1 MLSNVKAIIA
11 DDHPLFRSAL
21 RQAAESY
28 LEAQDIE
35 ECFDLP
41 NLFGLL
47 KQFPETELIFLDL
60 SIPGAKGLQG
70 LTEIR
75 NAYPDIL
82 VIMVSATEEV
92 SIIKQAMAL
101 GASAYV
107 PKSASLANIG
117 EAIKVVINGD
127 TWLPANI
134 DLSEAIEDEQS
145 EFSRNLEKLTPQQYK
160 VLAMIS
166 DGLLNK
172 QIAYEMNIQE
182 TTIKQHVSAILKKL
196 NVYNRTQAGILF
208 NQLGQINAKAGG

>member
-41 NLFGLL
+41 NLFALL
-47 KQFPETELIFLDL
+47 KRFPETELIFLDL

-70 LTEIR
+70 LTDIR
-75 NAYPDIL
+75 NAHPDIL

-92 SIIKQAMAL
+92 GIIKQAMAL

-117 EAIKVVINGD
+117 EAIRVVINGD

-134 DLSEAIEDEQS
+134 DLMEEVEDEQS

-182 TTIKQHVSAILKKL
+182 TTVKQHVSAILSKL
-196 NVYNRTQAGILF
+196 SVNNRTQAGIIF
-208 NQLGQINAKAGG
+208 QQLKQVS